1 MFRQVEDY
9 LDHPYGPA
17 TLREHL
23 KCRMHVC
30 ERPPLVNKSPIRF
43 HGDGNR

>member
-1 MFRQVEDY
+1 MLRQVEDY

-23 KCRMHVC
+23 KCRM
-30 ERPPLVNKSPIRF
+30 N
-43 HGDGNR
+43 NA